1 MVSKLM
7 NMPRTALGIALVAML
22 PSTAPAAADL
32 LEQPI
37 ARYEQEYPQIG
48 YSAPARDN
56 RVWRL
61 QQQLQS
67 GELVLAWE
75 PRRGYLR
82 ALLAALQID
91 ADTQVLVYSKTSL
104 QFESI
109 SPANP
114 RAIYFNDDTYVGYV
128 PGSPLIELVA
138 IEPGRGPVFFVME
151 NRQAVPQAMRR
162 EGNVCVACHDTFTL
176 MGGGI
181 PRVLVMSAPVDD
193 PAETRTAPSATET
206 DDRTPLAQRWGGWYV
221 TGTTGVQRHFGNL
234 PLRESA
240 GGERLQALRES
251 RTGLATLRDYFDT
264 SPYLRETSDVAA
276 LLVLEHQTFIQNAIT
291 RVNYKLRAALGR
303 DGEDRATT
311 LRRWSEANPRE
322 QALMRAMLEPVLRA
336 LFFQDAATY
345 QDRIG
350 STSGFASRF
359 SALAASGPDG
369 RSLRELELVGRLQ
382 RHRLSYLVLSPHFEA
397 LPPVALD
404 YLGSRIAEVLSGRD
418 ATGIAG
424 RIPAAERAAI
434 RGILLAAS
442 PVLAAHL
449 Q

>member
-1 MVSKLM
+1 MVSKDM
-7 NMPRTALGIALVAML
+7 KIPRTALALALLATL
-22 PSTAPAAADL
+22 PPAATAAADL

-61 QQQLQS
+61 QQRLQS

-75 PRRGYLR
+75 ARWGYLR
-82 ALLAALQID
+82 SLLAALQIEPD
-91 ADTQVLVYSKTSL
+91 SQVLVYSKTSL

-138 IEPGRGPVFFVME
+138 IEPGRGPVFFALE
-151 NRQAVPQAMRR
+151 NRQAAPQALRR

-193 PAETRTAPSATET
+193 PAEARTAPSATET
-206 DDRTPLAQRWGGWYV
+206 DDRTPLDQRWGGWYV
-221 TGTTGVQRHFGNL
+221 TGKTGTQRHFGNL

-240 GGERLQALRES
+240 GGETLRAKRAS
-251 RTGLATLRDYFDT
+251 RSDLATLRDYFDT

-276 LLVLEHQTFIQNAIT
+276 LLVLEHQTYIQNAVT

-303 DGEDRATT
+303 DGEDRAAS
-311 LRRWSEANPRE
+311 LRQWSEASQRE
-322 QALMRAMLEPVLRA
+322 QTLMRAMLEPLLRA
-336 LFFQDAATY
+336 LFFHDAAPFE
-345 QDRIG
+345 DRIV
-350 STSGFASRF
+350 STGGFAARF
-359 SALAASGPDG
+359 SALAAAGPQG
-369 RSLRELELVGRLQ
+369 RSLRELDLASRLQ

-404 YLGSRIAEVLSGRD
+404 YLGGRIAEVLAGRD
-418 ATGIAG
+418 ATGISE
-424 RIPAAERAAI
+424 RLPAAERAAI
-434 RGILLAAS
+434 REILQAAS
-442 PVLAAHL
+442 PVLAGYL
-449 Q
+449 K